1 MLRKMLGGFG
11 DLHIILNTI
20 AKMSSLAV
28 FL

>member
-1 MLRKMLGGFG
+1 MLRKMLGGCG
-11 DLHIILNTI
+11 DLHIMVNTI